1 MKRQENERDQ
11 WKNKDVK
18 RGRMKMKY
26 GKLNKQTIVI
36 FVKGKKA
43 RHLRKKSWCRSL
55 DRSRRQTGDKNV

>member
-18 RGRMKMKY
+18 RERMKMKY

-36 FVKGKKA
+36 FVNVKGKKNSTF
-43 RHLRKKSWCRSL
+43 KKEVMMSQSWS
-55 DRSRRQTGDKNV
+55 

>member
-18 RGRMKMKY
+18 RERMKMKY

-36 FVKGKKA
+36 FVKGKKN
-43 RHLRKKSWCRSL
+43 S
-55 DRSRRQTGDKNV
+55 T